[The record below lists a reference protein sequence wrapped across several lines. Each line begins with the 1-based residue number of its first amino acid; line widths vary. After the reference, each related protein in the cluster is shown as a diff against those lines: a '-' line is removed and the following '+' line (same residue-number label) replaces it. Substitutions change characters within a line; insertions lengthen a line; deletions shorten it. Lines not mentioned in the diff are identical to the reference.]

1 MLGYVFPC
9 GSKGTGRVKAVQ
21 EGHEKGYDKNGV
33 YTMVKVGLKT
43 FLEKSE
49 YERLEKLLSDDKYK
63 YLFGGTE
70 SGAGRFAFSL
80 LFMYVDGRIEI
91 KDKIQQHSRPF

>member
-1 MLGYVFPC
+1 
-9 GSKGTGRVKAVQ
+9 
-21 EGHEKGYDKNGV
+21 
-33 YTMVKVGLKT
+33 MVKVGLKT

-49 YERLEKLLSDDKYK
+49 YERLEKLLNDDRYK

-80 LFMYVDGRIEI
+80 LFMYVDGRVEI
-91 KDKIQQHSRPF
+91 KDKALQHTRPF